1 MAAKETGNDED
12 GNAQEVF
19 RCCTDFQIHRRNPA
33 QMKRRCS
40 IEERSGRHEKLMFSR
55 AVQRSTVARL
65 RKVADAG
72 RHLELMDR
80 FEAYRKIW
88 QFQDHDIPP
97 TSPLS
102 ENESVLRSETRR
114 HTPYNS

>member
-1 MAAKETGNDED
+1 
-12 GNAQEVF
+12 
-19 RCCTDFQIHRRNPA
+19 
-33 QMKRRCS
+33 
-40 IEERSGRHEKLMFSR
+40 
-55 AVQRSTVARL
+55 
-65 RKVADAG
+65 
-72 RHLELMDR
+72 MDR